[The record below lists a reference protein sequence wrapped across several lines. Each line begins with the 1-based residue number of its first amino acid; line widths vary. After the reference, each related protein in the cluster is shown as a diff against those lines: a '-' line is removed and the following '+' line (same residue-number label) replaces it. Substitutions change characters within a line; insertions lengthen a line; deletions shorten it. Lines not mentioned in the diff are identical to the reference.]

1 MANVTLLSRSVHV
14 LHPTIYFTLFNTRR
28 FYLSRR
34 KAERLLLCI
43 NFLAH
48 DYVRPFFLLSLYE
61 HQHIFY
67 VSSDMR
73 TILLADWVEKLEEVL
88 LVLQ

>member
-1 MANVTLLSRSVHV
+1 MKTRLGQCTLLFI
-14 LHPTIYFTLFNTRR
+14 LLCLIPDDFTRQGER
-28 FYLSRR
+28 H
-34 KAERLLLCI
+34 ERLLLCI
-43 NFLAH
+43 NVLAH
-48 DYVRPFFLLSLYE
+48 DDVRPFFLLSLYE
-61 HQHIFY
+61 HQHIVY